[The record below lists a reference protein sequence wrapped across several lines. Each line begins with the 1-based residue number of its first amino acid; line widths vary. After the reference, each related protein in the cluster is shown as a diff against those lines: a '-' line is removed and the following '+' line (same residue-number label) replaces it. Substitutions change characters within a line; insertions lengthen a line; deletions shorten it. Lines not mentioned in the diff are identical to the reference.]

1 MNRRLYL
8 RLYATFLGITFLS
21 LVLAAVLTRAL
32 HPPTRPVLSHLTPLA
47 QSLSCQAGKPC
58 EDRVATALGEMA
70 KDMALDIVVWDGG
83 QQPVFSAVQKPF
95 PPPANFQ
102 GGWRH
107 SPRGPVWLVELG
119 EGRMLGVR
127 EHAHFGPRGFLWPML
142 IGLAVLMAIGLHPL
156 SRGITR
162 RLEHLSEGA
171 NRWAAG
177 DLDHRVPVEG
187 KDEVA
192 ALTARFNQAAG
203 AIQELL
209 AHERQMLATAS
220 HELRTPLARVRMA
233 LELLGE
239 EADAA
244 KRLDLAQKASADVME
259 LDDLVEELLLSARA
273 QPSVPRRP
281 FTAVD
286 LLALA
291 RDEAEKTGATVV
303 GESVVFPCDAS
314 MIRHLLRNL
323 LANAKVHGGGASV
336 RIEVRRG
343 ADQVLIAVEDDGP
356 GVPQGEREAIFRPF
370 YRAPGP
376 RPPGD
381 TGLGLGLALVRQV
394 ARYHGGEVRHVPREP
409 RGSRFETRLPSP
421 TRQ

>member
-1 MNRRLYL
+1 
-8 RLYATFLGITFLS
+8 
-21 LVLAAVLTRAL
+21 
-32 HPPTRPVLSHLTPLA
+32 
-47 QSLSCQAGKPC
+47 
-58 EDRVATALGEMA
+58 
-70 KDMALDIVVWDGG
+70 
-83 QQPVFSAVQKPF
+83 
-95 PPPANFQ
+95 
-102 GGWRH
+102 
-107 SPRGPVWLVELG
+107 
-119 EGRMLGVR
+119 
-127 EHAHFGPRGFLWPML
+127 
-142 IGLAVLMAIGLHPL
+142 
-156 SRGITR
+156 
-162 RLEHLSEGA
+162 
-171 NRWAAG
+171 
-177 DLDHRVPVEG
+177 
-187 KDEVA
+187 
-192 ALTARFNQAAG
+192 
-203 AIQELL
+203 
-209 AHERQMLATAS
+209 
-220 HELRTPLARVRMA
+220 VRMA

-394 ARYHGGEVRHVPREP
+394 ARYHGGEVRHVSREP
-409 RGSRFETRLPSP
+409 RGSRFETRLPLL
-421 TRQ
+421 TDQ